1 LNQAAGQPSRLS
13 QEEEADLGD
22 VRPGCDVDQIVFGVR
37 IKGIRSRKIEERLV
51 DLLEVPRIAEIDL
64 MEMHFGLG

>member
-1 LNQAAGQPSRLS
+1 M
-13 QEEEADLGD
+13 
-22 VRPGCDVDQIVFGVR
+22 RPGCDVDQIVFGVR